1 MDYKMLHGRD
11 SRAASSPSTVESD
24 VPDPGMTELQNDLPD
39 GAFETVKEIEGL
51 LVEAAKRGPEELV
64 EPAMESLTSGG
75 KRLRPLLLI
84 LGARMGDPDRDDLLM
99 ASTAIEVLHT
109 ATLIHDDIV
118 DEAETRRG
126 VPTTIAK
133 YGRETAIATGDYL
146 FAESF
151 SELARVG
158 DPRLIRAFS
167 EAAEGLAAGELEQY
181 RANGANV
188 EVEAYMDHIRKK
200 TAGLFRAA
208 CVAGGTLGGLSLR
221 QIDALATYGQAL
233 GIAFQMSDDVMDL
246 AGKPGIM
253 GKGIGTDLVE
263 GTVTLPVIFALGEGD
278 APVIRKVLSDPDPS
292 QELLD
297 AGIEAVLATDAV
309 EKTEA
314 WALGE
319 VELALEELKLLP
331 DSPERDVLEFVGRGG
346 RRPGC
351 LSPLAGHP
359 QRPKFSRRD
368 LYCPSRRP
376 QFVKGPSWYKMV
388 E

>member
-1 MDYKMLHGRD
+1 MEPGG
-11 SRAASSPSTVESD
+11 
-24 VPDPGMTELQNDLPD
+24 PDPDAPELQNGLPD
-39 GAFETVKEIEGL
+39 GAFETVKEIEDL
-51 LVEAAKRGPEELV
+51 LSGVAERAPDALV
-64 EPAMESLTSGG
+64 EPAMEALTSGG

-84 LGARMGDPDRDDLLM
+84 LGARMGEPDWDDLLA

-118 DEAETRRG
+118 DQAESRRG
-126 VPTTIAK
+126 EPTTVAR
-133 YGRETAIATGDYL
+133 YGREIAVATGDYL

-151 SELARVG
+151 SELARIG

-167 EAAEGLAAGELEQY
+167 EAAEGLATGELEQY
-181 RANGANV
+181 RANGATV

-233 GIAFQMSDDVMDL
+233 GVAFQMSDDVMDL
-246 AGKPGIM
+246 VGKPGLM

-263 GTVTLPVIFALGEGD
+263 GTVTLPVIFALREGD
-278 APVIRKVLSDPDPS
+278 APVIREVLSNPNPPQD
-292 QELLD
+292 LLE

-309 EKTEA
+309 AKTEA

-319 VELALEELKLLP
+319 VEMALEELKLLP
-331 DSPERDVLEFVGRGG
+331 DSPERDVLEFVAAEVVGR
-346 RRPGC
+346 
-351 LSPLAGHP
+351 
-359 QRPKFSRRD
+359 D
-368 LYCPSRRP
+368 
-376 QFVKGPSWYKMV
+376 V
-388 E
+388 